1 VNNKLGGLIV
11 FKKTTLVLL
20 VFLIM
25 FCFTGCDSI
34 DKLKIKVGLKN
45 NDFEYIKDGKIK
57 KIIIQNKRDE
67 GFKFIVTDPEAIND
81 LYDILSSAKEVNTK
95 SSLEPDYIFEMYE
108 KGGNVY
114 RFNYVAGLDKED
126 DGNLYSDNKVY
137 IVSKRIDND
146 IIKNFWN
153 IRKPVYFEN
162 VYYNSILAVLD
173 EFIKN
178 NKYKSIGINFKE
190 DLDVAKFILSTDL
203 EEISII
209 LKNNYANV
217 EIENHKDY
225 DIYMKV
231 KTEGYK
237 SDVYKAIMTFSNKED
252 SISKTYYVI
261 SRYKNEEQFWD
272 INVFEDIKP
281 EGF

>member
-1 VNNKLGGLIV
+1 ML
-11 FKKTTLVLL
+11 KKTTLVLV
-20 VFLIM
+20 VFLSI
-25 FCFTGCDSI
+25 FCFTGCGSI
-34 DKLKIKVGLKN
+34 DKLKVKVGLKN

-81 LYDILSSAKEVNTK
+81 LYDILSSAKEVDTK

-114 RFNYVAGLDKED
+114 RFNYIAGLDKKD
-126 DGNLYSDNKVY
+126 DGNLYSDDKVY

-153 IRKPVYFEN
+153 IRKPIYFEK

-173 EFIKN
+173 KFIKE
-178 NKYKSIGINFKE
+178 NKYENIGINVKE

-203 EEISII
+203 EEISIK
-209 LKNNYANV
+209 LKNNYTKV
-217 EIENHKDY
+217 EIDNSKNH
-225 DIYMKV
+225 DIYMQV

-237 SDVYKAIMTFSNKED
+237 SDVYKAVMNFTNNED

-261 SRYKNEEQFWD
+261 SRYKNEGMFWNID
-272 INVFEDIKP
+272 VFEDKKP
-281 EGF
+281 DEF